1 MLRRASLSVFVF
13 AATTAV
19 SAATT
24 ASPAELYGF
33 GPQPQAMAGA
43 GAAVARGF
51 ATTYANPAL
60 LALSRDRQLSL
71 GYQAAT
77 LSLKAEGPNAPG
89 DVPEEGVG
97 GTFIGVVLPLPFGG
111 VIEDRLTLGLG
122 TYTPTQ
128 LIARARLLYPERPQ
142 FPLLTDRAQTLNFN
156 LGLGVDLGHGLQFG
170 AGFLALAE
178 LVGTVVVQTDTSGRV
193 GTVVDDQLI
202 ATYAPIF
209 GAAYQVENTQLGVTW
224 RGALEGEFDV
234 VVDVRDLGSL
244 VVPSLNIAGI
254 AQYDPMALQAE
265 VGQRFSALTLVAGA
279 TWKHWSAFDGF
290 QRATVRCPSAQP
302 DCDALRVQPIEFSDV
317 IVPRVGAL
325 YELELSAASRAELRA
340 GYAFEPSP
348 LQEQTGTQNTLDNDR
363 HVLAVGYGV
372 ELFEPLPPITLDA
385 FYQVHL
391 LAPRTHAK
399 DASVPSNNPGAPE
412 LESKGVVQNFGLIL
426 GVKF

>member
-1 MLRRASLSVFVF
+1 A
-13 AATTAV
+13 
-19 SAATT
+19 
-24 ASPAELYGF
+24 
-33 GPQPQAMAGA
+33 
-43 GAAVARGF
+43 
-51 ATTYANPAL
+51 
-60 LALSRDRQLSL
+60 
-71 GYQAAT
+71 
-77 LSLKAEGPNAPG
+77 LKAEGANAPG

-156 LGLGVDLGHGLQFG
+156 LGLGVDLGHGLQLG

-209 GAAYQVENTQLGVTW
+209 GAAYQVEDTQLGVTW

-265 VGQRFSALTLVAGA
+265 VGQRFSRLTLVAGA

-325 YELELSAASRAELRA
+325 YELELSAVSRAELRA

-348 LQEQTGTQNTLDNDR
+348 LQEQTGTRNTLDNDR